1 MNRAGETEIILIQP
15 PMVQLNGPY
24 PAPYYLAAFLKKQGF
39 KARVLDH
46 SIGLFERVF
55 CRRGLALIFD
65 HVRGKAGKAEWPK
78 HTRNI
83 VLRFLSEEALW
94 LASIERLTAFLRG
107 KDREWGHFLSLAN
120 GVLPGGPRSDAFL
133 AERGG
138 EVPPDS
144 ASLLASRLL
153 EDLADFI
160 TVTAD
165 SQFSLIRYLPALPGS
180 SGGFG
185 DFRAV
190 EKSLDAYILRNFYG
204 PLLEEEWDRI
214 ETAAPS
220 SRLLLGLTI
229 PFPGCLPGALFCA
242 ASAKAR
248 FGSRVETV
256 AGGGY
261 VNTELRFLKDGGF
274 FRYFDHL
281 SPDRGYG
288 FLLSLASSLPEGETP
303 PVQAID
309 DEAARTV
316 FPDYSS
322 VDFSRYLLPVDDA
335 NPMHRLWSDGR
346 WLKVYL
352 AHGCYWRQCSF
363 CDVTLD
369 YIRSFVPVDP
379 AALFFHLKEQAEKTG
394 VRGVHLVDEAAPP
407 ASLIRLALCNREAGL
422 PLNFWGNIRFDRAYT
437 PDAAAA
443 LAAGGL
449 MGVSAGIEVASE
461 RGLRR
466 LRKGLELRDIVRVCA
481 AFKEAGI
488 LVHAYLIYGYWDE
501 DEEEIVNSAETIRQF
516 FALGLLD
523 SAFWHKFVLTRHSRL
538 YAEKQQGLHHA
549 LKITGGEGEGRFAL
563 NDLSFE
569 GEEKFDKYTG
579 PLDRLLAGW
588 MAGNVEGPVEKAF
601 PFKVKPS
608 SVPADLVSRLLDEYA
623 GDRDKERAALP
634 EGSRGRVVFLGSRP
648 VADGGGILWRWRLEE
663 RRLRFNTGAEAEKT
677 AGLLGDAWGGMGS
690 AEFYR
695 ALEGILGAAGAENAW
710 RTLRRG
716 GLVGLNR
723 YAVE

>member
-1 MNRAGETEIILIQP
+1 
-15 PMVQLNGPY
+15 
-24 PAPYYLAAFLKKQGF
+24 
-39 KARVLDH
+39 LDH

-55 CRRGLALIFD
+55 CRRGLTLIFD
-65 HVRGKAGKAEWPK
+65 HARSKAGKAEWPK
-78 HTRNI
+78 NTRNI
-83 VLRFLSEEALW
+83 VLRFFSEEALW

-120 GVLPGGPRSDAFL
+120 GVLPGGPRADAFL
-133 AERGG
+133 TERGG

-144 ASLLASRLL
+144 APLLASRLL

-160 TVTAD
+160 TVTTD
-165 SQFSLIRYLPALPGS
+165 SRFSLIRYLPALPGS

-190 EKSLDAYILRNFYG
+190 EKSLDGFILRNFYG
-204 PLLEEEWDRI
+204 PLLEEEWDRLDYIDFIDYI
-214 ETAAPS
+214 EASAPS
-220 SRLLLGLTI
+220 SRFLLGLTI
-229 PFPGCLPGALFCA
+229 PFPGCLAGALFCA

-248 FGSRVETV
+248 FGGRVETV

-261 VNTELRFLKDGGF
+261 ANTELRFLKGGDF

-281 SPDRGYG
+281 SLDRGYG
-288 FLLSLASSLPEGETP
+288 FLASLLSPLPAGQEAEMIR
-303 PVQAID
+303 AID

-352 AHGCYWRQCSF
+352 AHGCYWRNCSF

-369 YIRSFVPVDP
+369 YIRSFLPVDP
-379 AALFFHLKEQAEKTG
+379 AALFSHLKEQAEKTG

-407 ASLIRLALCNREAGL
+407 ASLIRLVLRNREAGL
-422 PLNFWGNIRFDRAYT
+422 PLSFWGNIRFDRAYT

-461 RGLRR
+461 QGLRR
-466 LRKGLELRDIVRVCA
+466 LGKGLELRDIVRSCA
-481 AFKEAGI
+481 AFKEAGV
-488 LVHAYLIYGYWDE
+488 LVHGYLIYGYWDE

-516 FALGLLD
+516 FAGGLLD
-523 SAFWHKFVLTRHSRL
+523 SAFWHKFVLTRHSRI
-538 YAEKQQGLHHA
+538 YVEKQRGLHGA
-549 LKITGGEGEGRFAL
+549 LKITGDGGGGGFAL

-569 GEEKFDKYTG
+569 GEEKFDKYSE
-579 PLDRLLAGW
+579 PLDRLLALW
-588 MAGNVEGPVEKAF
+588 MAGKAESPVEKAF
-601 PFKVKPS
+601 PFKVKPP
-608 SVPADLVSRLLDEYA
+608 SVPPDLVSRLIEEYA
-623 GDRDKERAALP
+623 GDRDKDRAALP
-634 EGSRGRVVFLGSRP
+634 VRPPDGSRGAGSVVFLGSRP
-648 VADGGGILWRWRLEE
+648 VADGGGLFWRWRLED

-677 AGLLGDAWGGMGS
+677 AGPRIASLLEEASRGMGT
-690 AEFYR
+690 AAFYR
-695 ALEGILGAAGAENAW
+695 ALEGILGAAGAEKAW
-710 RTLRRG
+710 RALRRG
-716 GLVGLNR
+716 GLASV
-723 YAVE
+723 

>member
-1 MNRAGETEIILIQP
+1 
-15 PMVQLNGPY
+15 MVQLNGPY
-24 PAPYYLAAFLKKQGF
+24 PAPYYLAAFLEKQGF
-39 KARVLDH
+39 KTRVLDH
-46 SIGLFERVF
+46 SIGLFERIF
-55 CRRGLALIFD
+55 CRRGLTLIFD

-78 HTRNI
+78 NTRNI

-133 AERGG
+133 AELGG

-144 ASLLASRLL
+144 APLLASRLL

-214 ETAAPS
+214 EAAAPS

-248 FGSRVETV
+248 FGSRVKTV

-261 VNTELRFLKDGGF
+261 VNTELRFLKDGDF

-281 SPDRGYG
+281 SLDRGYG
-288 FLLSLASSLPEGETP
+288 FLLSLAPALPEGETP

-352 AHGCYWRQCSF
+352 AHGCYWHNCSF

-369 YIRSFVPVDP
+369 YIRSFLPVDP
-379 AALFFHLKEQAEKTG
+379 AALFSHLKEQAEKTG

-407 ASLIRLALCNREAGL
+407 ASLIRLALLNREAGL

-461 RGLRR
+461 QGLRR
-466 LRKGLELRDIVRVCA
+466 LHKGLELRDIVRVCA

-488 LVHAYLIYGYWDE
+488 LVHAYLIYGYWDG

-516 FALGLLD
+516 FAGGLLD
-523 SAFWHKFVLTRHSRL
+523 SAFWHKFVLTRHSRV
-538 YAEKQQGLHHA
+538 YAEKQQGLHQA
-549 LKITGGEGEGRFAL
+549 LKITGDEGGGGFAL

-588 MAGNVEGPVEKAF
+588 MAGKAEGPVEKAF
-601 PFKVKPS
+601 PFKVKPP

-623 GDRDKERAALP
+623 GDRDKDRAALP
-634 EGSRGRVVFLGSRP
+634 ARPPEGSLGRVVFLGSRP
-648 VADGGGILWRWRLEE
+648 VADGGGLLWRWRLEE
-663 RRLRFNTGAEAEKT
+663 RRLRFDTRAEAEKT
-677 AGLLGDAWGGMGS
+677 AGLLGDAWGGMG
-690 AEFYR
+690 APEFYR
-695 ALEGILGAAGAENAW
+695 ALEGILGAAAAEKAW
-710 RTLRRG
+710 RSLRRG
-716 GLVGLNR
+716 GLVRL
-723 YAVE
+723 